1 MEFQEDE
8 KLKRLVKDLVDSINE
23 VFSGSPEIK
32 KAINFI
38 EKEGFHVD
46 MVLASITRI
55 HKKEDEEKSPEIVY
69 EFNPFDKAFLQSLKI
84 RLDSGEDPSPNQN

>member
-1 MEFQEDE
+1 LVED
-8 KLKRLVKDLVDSINE
+8 LIDSINE
-23 VFSGSPEIK
+23 VFSGSPKIK

-46 MVLASITRI
+46 MVLASITTI
-55 HKKEDEEKSPEIVY
+55 HKKEDEEKNPEIVY

-84 RLDSGEDPSPNQN
+84 RLDSGEYPSPNQN